1 MGEATVNVAARLDS
15 TAAARPDHVAL
26 VFGGG
31 EQSWTYAE
39 LDQRASQVAA
49 ALGELGL
56 EPGGR
61 VALFLTNSPDHVACW
76 FGALK
81 AGVVPVDMNFVL
93 GDEEW
98 RYILDDCAPS
108 AAIVAA
114 PFSDRVDAIAAS
126 LGFPVIEAGPTPGG
140 RRWLWSIAEGTPRTP
155 AAAVDPDKLAVIAY
169 TSGTTGLP
177 KGVMHSHGRLNLAL
191 DLMAEI
197 LSTTSDDVIPTFLP
211 LFPLHANLT
220 QAGLAVAKQATLLL
234 LEKFDPVELAEL
246 CRRLPVSAGTMV
258 PAIVSGLLAMPE
270 EARPRFASG
279 SRFNVGGAPLPP
291 ATRDA
296 FESAFSTT
304 LLQGFGST
312 EVMGAIAMERIDD
325 RAPWGSCGSLWP
337 GMSVG
342 TSVRVVDDDGVDV
355 APGEVGEFLVHRDR
369 ALLGYW
375 NAPELT
381 AEAFLDGDWYRM
393 GDIGRID
400 ADGFVYL
407 LDRKKDMII
416 RGGFNIYCA
425 ELERVLV
432 EDEAVAE
439 AYVVGAEDA
448 GLGEVPKAY
457 IVLRQG
463 QDPSDD
469 LAARLQ
475 SAVLARLGKLKALD
489 QVAFVAPTELP
500 RNAMGKVL
508 KRDLRTAPIGSTR

>member
-1 MGEATVNVAARLDS
+1 MNVAERLDQ
-15 TAAARPDHVAL
+15 TAAARPDHPAL
-26 VFGGG
+26 VFGDGD
-31 EQSWTYAE
+31 QCWTYAE
-39 LDQRASQVAA
+39 LDARASQVAA
-49 ALGELGL
+49 GLVELGIDA
-56 EPGGR
+56 GDR
-61 VALFLTNSPDHVACW
+61 VALFLTNSPDHVAAW

-81 AGVVPVDMNFVL
+81 AGIVPVDMNIVL

-98 RYILDDCAPS
+98 RYILEDCSPS

-114 PFSDRVDAIAAS
+114 PFAERVEALGEA
-126 LGFPVIEAGPTPGG
+126 LGFDVVEAGPAPGS
-140 RRWLWSIAEGTPRTP
+140 RRWLWSLGEGAGR
-155 AAAVDPDKLAVIAY
+155 AASLPVDDETLAVIAY

-191 DLMAEI
+191 ELMAEI

-220 QAGLAVAKQATLLL
+220 QAGLAVAKQATLVL
-234 LEKFDPVELAEL
+234 LEKFDPVALAAL
-246 CRRLPVSAGTMV
+246 CQRQPISAGTMV
-258 PAIVSGLLAMPE
+258 PAIVAALLAMPE
-270 EARPRFASG
+270 DARPRFAPG

-296 FESAFSTT
+296 FEAAFDTT

-312 EVMGAIAMERIDD
+312 EVMGAIAMERVER

-337 GMSVG
+337 GLAEG
-342 TSVRVVDDDGVDV
+342 GLVRVVDEAGADV
-355 APGEVGEFLVHRDR
+355 EPGAVGEFVVHRDR

-375 NAPELT
+375 NAPALT
-381 AEAFLDGDWYRM
+381 DEAFLDGTWYRM
-393 GDIGRID
+393 GDLGRID

-432 EDEAVAE
+432 EDDAVAE
-439 AYVVGAEDA
+439 AYVVGVEDA
-448 GLGEVPKAY
+448 VLGEVPKAY
-457 IVLRQG
+457 VVLRAG
-463 QDPSDD
+463 AEPGDE
-469 LAARLQ
+469 LATRLQ
-475 SAVLARLGKLKALD
+475 AAVKARLGKLKVLD
-489 QVAFVAPTELP
+489 QVEFVAAADLP

-508 KRDLRTAPIGSTR
+508 KRALRGQPVTTGR